1 MVWGL
6 GLILASVVAFA
17 SAVQFVVKVGFKKVS
32 VGFMLSMISYAT
44 LSGTAGLI
52 ILTLPGGE
60 GSKGLIFQWA
70 VILMP
75 LVGSITPFF
84 VLLTSRHYG
93 QANNKS
99 VGMSVSTISKMAGLI
114 VAVVFVFFSQNLIYE
129 TMVTHTD
136 FYLVLKGII
145 SRATMA
151 ALGIM
156 LIISLLY
163 FESTW
168 RAASGQV
175 KKQLLMLMILNLLL
189 LAVVIRIFFLGQ
201 ISISFIGYSMPLL
214 LFIFSRLY
222 FLLIGQDAYSSHVV
236 VDRQAF
242 MSSAIILFLGIF
254 LVFTGIIGI
263 IIDKVGGRTD
273 VFLSILG
280 AFIVVGIFIFVLLSD
295 SIRGWL
301 SSAVQSRVYAGRF
314 DYKAEWRAIS
324 DDFAACDSIETLVEN
339 LTDRL
344 KHLFEPERLAVY
356 DADNIL
362 LNCLYSTDSKR
373 DSINTDDPVAKWAF
387 LKTKPA
393 QISEIEIRGTSKLFD
408 MSSEYEIIAPMVAS
422 KKLAGLVFLG
432 QKGDSTEYNDEDIAM
447 LSAICHQAAVTT
459 LHLQSLEKLLESE
472 KLSSFHKTAS
482 FVVHDLKNAI
492 SMLSLMLQNAPRKMS
507 DPMFQ
512 KESVK
517 TTEQAVARMQQIIE
531 KLKSPPSKDQL
542 IIQPVDPMKVFHHA
556 LEKTGIANKENI
568 ELNIDSAEPPKI
580 KTDPGVLET
589 VFSNVLINAVEA
601 MPLGGKISV
610 QQRLVNN
617 MLELS
622 VIDSGVGMN
631 DSFIKSKLF
640 RPFQTTK
647 AKGLGIGLY
656 QCREMIRETGGDLIA
671 TSEPEKGTTF
681 TLKLPC

>member
-17 SAVQFVVKVGFKKVS
+17 CAVQFVVKVGLKKVS
-32 VGFMLSMISYAT
+32 VGLMLSMVCYAT
-44 LSGTAGLI
+44 LSAIAGLI
-52 ILTLPGGE
+52 ILTIPGGE
-60 GSKGLIFQWA
+60 GFKGLILKWSGA
-70 VILMP
+70 LMP
-75 LVGSITPFF
+75 LVGFITPFF

-93 QANNKS
+93 RADNKS
-99 VGMSVSTISKMAGLI
+99 IMASVSTISKMAGLT
-114 VAVVFVFFSQNLIYE
+114 VAVVFILFSQHLIFE
-129 TMVTHTD
+129 SVVTQSD
-136 FYLVLKGII
+136 FYLVLKGFI
-145 SRATMA
+145 SRVAMA
-151 ALGIM
+151 AAGI
-156 LIISLLY
+156 LLVISLLY

-175 KKQLLMLMILNLLL
+175 KKQLLMLIILNLLL
-189 LAVVIRIFFLGQ
+189 LAVAVRIFFLGQ
-201 ISISFIGYSMPLL
+201 ISVSFIGYSMPLV
-214 LFIFSRLY
+214 LFIFCRLY
-222 FLLIGQDAYSSHVV
+222 FLLIGRDAYSANIV

-242 MSSAIILFLGIF
+242 LSSAVILFLGIF

-263 IIDKVGGRTD
+263 IIDKAGGRTD

-280 AFIVVGIFIFVLLSD
+280 AFLVVGIFIFVLLSD
-295 SIRGWL
+295 SIRGRF
-301 SSAVQSRVYAGRF
+301 SNAVQSRVYAGRF
-314 DYKAEWRAIS
+314 DYKAEWRSIS
-324 DDFAACDSIETLVEN
+324 DDFAACDSIENLVRS

-344 KHLFEPERLAVY
+344 NHLFEPSRLAVY
-356 DADNIL
+356 EADDML
-362 LNCLYSTDSKR
+362 MNCLYFTGGEPDGLKT
-373 DSINTDDPVAKWAF
+373 NGPVAKWAF

-393 QISEIEIRGTSKLFD
+393 KTSEIEITGTSTLFNISRD
-408 MSSEYEIIAPMVAS
+408 FEIVAPMVAS

-432 QKGDSTEYNDEDIAM
+432 QKGDSTEYNDEDMAM
-447 LSAICHQAAVTT
+447 LSAVCHQAAVTI

-542 IIQPVDPMKVFHHA
+542 IIQPIDPMKVFNHA
-556 LEKTGIANKENI
+556 LEKSGIANKRNI
-568 ELNIDSAEPPKI
+568 ELNIQAAESSKAR
-580 KTDPGVLET
+580 TDPSILES
-589 VFSNVLINAVEA
+589 VFSNLLINAVEA
-601 MPLGGKISV
+601 MPQGGTISIR
-610 QQRLVNN
+610 QRLVDN
-617 MLELS
+617 MLEIS
-622 VIDSGVGMN
+622 VTDSGIGMN
-631 DSFIKSKLF
+631 ESFIKNKLF

-671 TSEPEKGTTF
+671 GSEPDKGTTF
-681 TLKLPC
+681 TLRLPC